1 MVNPEEML
9 ILIIVVD
16 TIQETSVFDSGMESP
31 PIAMRYKRVW
41 F

>member
-9 ILIIVVD
+9 VFITIVG
-16 TIQETSVFDSGMESP
+16 TIQETSVFDLGMKSSP
-31 PIAMRYKRVW
+31 RAIRYKRIW